1 MPCVVTIVAAA
12 VMAGLLIHVGVC
24 PITIQML
31 LVAAV
36 LIAVFRAQTA
46 QTIKAEHMTQPKI
59 AGEPDLYAPPVADM
73 LTHSVEAMRG
83 GLDQA
88 KSIVDDAAGGVFESQ
103 VGNTRDDVLVLS
115 DPWSGPP
122 SNVAGVFED
131 FTIAVT
137 VTIPEQGQ
145 VSLFKAAAMTTTGLG
160 AVEVRVQ
167 PGADG
172 RRQLSL
178 MYGDDTGTVS
188 TDVAA
193 TKEPVTII
201 CRKSGLKVV
210 LQQATHSV
218 TADNQRV
225 ELDMSDTARARPQVT
240 TPVLLGAPGSAG
252 GDALL
257 SRLLVWKVA
266 IPDDIINHIVLQGK
280 MIALRKDDVFQSLIS
295 ERDRAYKTA
304 ADAKTRNP
312 YGSDA
317 IQEAC
322 KASITDWT
330 KPGEIAFATV
340 GCKDSITDFCK
351 ANPDH
356 PECACFGDA
365 KKDTAAC
372 KQFLGL
378 LKSSPPADLE
388 NLTPEELA
396 AIVGKYGLQ
405 DPKAIAAAEAAKKL
419 AECTAAKKPAAGAA
433 AGGAAVV
440 KKPRR
445 RILNTNHEL
454 DEIESRLM
462 TPGHGYWGRSAQFD
476 QHDQYG
482 RYGPTKRDKSWL
494 EKLLFL

>member
-1 MPCVVTIVAAA
+1 MPCVVTIAVAA
-12 VMAGLLIHVGVC
+12 VMAGLLIHAGVC

-31 LVAAV
+31 IVAGV
-36 LIAVFRAQTA
+36 LIMVCRAQMRQKT
-46 QTIKAEHMTQPKI
+46 EHMTAPTKI
-59 AGEPDLYAPPVADM
+59 AGEPDLYAPPMADM

-88 KSIVDDAAGGVFESQ
+88 KSVVDDAAGGLFESQ

-122 SNVAGVFED
+122 SNVAGVFDD
-131 FTIAVT
+131 FTIAAT
-137 VTIPEQGQ
+137 VTIPQQGQ
-145 VSLFKAAAMTTTGLG
+145 VSIFKAAAMTPGGLG
-160 AVEVRVQ
+160 AVELRVQ

-172 RRQLSL
+172 RRQLAL
-178 MYGDDTGTVS
+178 MFGDDTVTS
-188 TDVAA
+188 DVAA
-193 TKEPVTII
+193 TKEPVTIV
-201 CRKSGLKVV
+201 CRKNGLKAL
-210 LQQATHSV
+210 LQQTTHSV

-225 ELDMSDTARARPQVT
+225 ELDVSDTARARPQVT
-240 TPVLLGAPGSAG
+240 TPVLLGASGTAG
-252 GDALL
+252 GDSLL
-257 SRLLVWKVA
+257 SRLLVWKVSV
-266 IPDDIINHIVLQGK
+266 PDDIISQIVLQGK

-295 ERDRAYKTA
+295 ERDRAYQSA

-322 KASITDWT
+322 KVSIADWT

-340 GCKDSITDFCK
+340 GCKDAISDFCK

-365 KKDTAAC
+365 KKDTPAC
-372 KQFLGL
+372 KQFLSL
-378 LKSSPPADLE
+378 LKSTPPADLE

-396 AIVGKYGLQ
+396 AVVGKYGLQ

-419 AECTAAKKPAAGAA
+419 AECAAKPAAAA
-433 AGGAAVV
+433 AAKQAVGAGQVGAR
-440 KKPRR
+440 KPRR
-445 RILNTNHEL
+445 RILSQHAL
-454 DEIESRLM
+454 DEEENRLLS
-462 TPGHGYWGRSAQFD
+462 PGAAWYGRSAAFD
-476 QHDQYG
+476 QRDQYG
-482 RYGPTKRDKSWL
+482 RYGVTKREKSWW